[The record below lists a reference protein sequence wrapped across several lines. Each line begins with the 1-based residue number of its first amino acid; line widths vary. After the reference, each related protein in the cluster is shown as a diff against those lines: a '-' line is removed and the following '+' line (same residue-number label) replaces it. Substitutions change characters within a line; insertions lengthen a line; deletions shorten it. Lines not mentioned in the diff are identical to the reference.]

1 LVSRFGDDLLSGLN
15 ARFVIPLL
23 PLDQAPAPAARLNP
37 VFDIEGRPHVMVT
50 QFAAAVHIREL
61 GPRVATWSDAHE
73 TVTAAL
79 DLLITG
85 V

>member
-1 LVSRFGDDLLSGLN
+1 
-15 ARFVIPLL
+15 
-23 PLDQAPAPAARLNP
+23 
-37 VFDIEGRPHVMVT
+37 MVT